1 MSSQPIRRDVVS
13 YVRRS
18 ARMSASQQRAWEAHR
33 RRWVIDIERGE
44 RSTSVGPSAGVDW
57 VAGFGRSG
65 PLIAEIGCG
74 TGDSL
79 VPMAAARPASNV
91 IAFEVFE
98 PAVAGTLSRLAREGV
113 DNVRL
118 IVADAAQALATLLA
132 PGSLSELWLYFPDP
146 WPKVRHHKRRLL
158 DPAFAALAA
167 SRLRPGGLWRLATDW
182 ADYADAMRAVLDAE
196 PQLVAVPDAGRGDRP
211 ITRFERRG
219 LAAGRTITEL
229 SYARRT

>member
-1 MSSQPIRRDVVS
+1 MSSPPIHRDVVS

-33 RRWVIDIERGE
+33 ERWVVDIERGE
-44 RSTSVGPSAGVDW
+44 RSTSVGPTASVDW
-57 VAGFGRSG
+57 VAAFGRSA

-79 VPMAAARPASNV
+79 VPMAGARPASNV
-91 IAFEVFE
+91 VAFEVFE

-118 IVADAAQALATLLA
+118 IVADAAQALNRLLD
-132 PGSLSELWLYFPDP
+132 PESLSELWLFFPDP
-146 WPKVRHHKRRLL
+146 WPKGRHHKRRLL
-158 DPAFAALAA
+158 NPEFAALVAD
-167 SRLRPGGLWRLATDW
+167 RLRPGGRWRLATDW
-182 ADYADAMRAVLDAE
+182 ADYADAMRGVLDAE
-196 PQLVAVPDAGRGDRP
+196 PALVELPNQGRGDRP

-229 SYARRT
+229 VYARRT

>member
-1 MSSQPIRRDVVS
+1 MPRPPIHRDVVS

-18 ARMSASQQRAWEAHR
+18 ARMSASQQRAWEAFR
-33 RRWVIDIERGE
+33 ERWVIDIERGE
-44 RSTSVGPSAGVDW
+44 RSTSVGPTAGVDW
-57 VAGFGRSG
+57 VTAFGRSA

-91 IAFEVFE
+91 VAFEVFE

-118 IVADAAQALATLLA
+118 VVADAAQALTRLVG
-132 PGSLSELWLYFPDP
+132 PGSLSELWLFFPDP

-158 DPAFAALAA
+158 NPEFAALAA
-167 SRLRPGGLWRLATDW
+167 ERLRPGGLWRLATDW
-182 ADYADAMRAVLDAE
+182 ADYAEAMRSVLDAE
-196 PQLVAVPDAGRGDRP
+196 PALAELRDAGRGDRP

-229 SYARRT
+229 AYVRRK